1 MKKVIVYITLGFI
14 ATLALFA
21 CHKYTSIENSN
32 GLPADMVATINGV
45 SWAAADSTQTA
56 VVSQGLVTISGISTD
71 GQEISITL
79 NDTVVGLY
87 VLNQT
92 SASLAVYA
100 NLDSVGSYAYSTN
113 QGADTAQA
121 GGTVNVTAINPVDRT
136 ISGIFSFKVF
146 RNSDGSQK
154 DITAGVFYNI
164 PYADQ

>member
-1 MKKVIVYITLGFI
+1 MKKVIVYITPGFI
-14 ATLALFA
+14 VLLSLFA

-32 GLPADMVATINGV
+32 GLPADMVATIDSV
-45 SWAAADSTQTA
+45 SWEAADSTQA
-56 VVSQGLVTISGISTD
+56 AIISQGAITISGISSG

-79 NDTVVGLY
+79 NDTVVGIY

-92 SASLAVYA
+92 SASLAIYA

-113 QGADTAQA
+113 QGSDTAQA
-121 GGTVNVTAINPVDRT
+121 GGTVNVTAINTAGKT
-136 ISGIFSFKVF
+136 ISGIFSFKVY